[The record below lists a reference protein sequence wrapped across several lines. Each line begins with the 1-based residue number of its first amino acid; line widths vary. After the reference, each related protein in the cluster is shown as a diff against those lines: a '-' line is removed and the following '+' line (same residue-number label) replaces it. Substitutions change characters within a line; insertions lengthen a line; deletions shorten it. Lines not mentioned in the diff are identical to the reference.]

1 MFVIMISQ
9 PLAIFCYSP
18 ILPLIVSNPH
28 PAPSSHSIPSV
39 HPPSLSSHP
48 ICSSSLPPS
57 APIPSVHPPSL
68 PQLPSPL
75 FILPPSAPIPSV
87 HPPSLS
93 SHPLCSS
100 SLPQLPSHLF
110 ILPPSFL
117 SSCDLGPVLDDHHL
131 RGCLP
136 LHRHSPVGTLHPVLL
151 PRLLLREAEEGCGG
165 LHLLHQ

>member
-1 MFVIMISQ
+1 MLLFTLESTLNVCYNDFTSIGQFFITYPSFHRSCLIHSQ
-9 PLAIFCYSP
+9 
-18 ILPLIVSNPH
+18 LP
-28 PAPSSHSIPSV
+28 
-39 HPPSLSSHP
+39 
-48 ICSSSLPPS
+48 
-57 APIPSVHPPSL
+57 APIPFHLFILPSSTPITSVHSPFL

-75 FILPPSAPIPSV
+75 FILPS
-87 HPPSLS
+87 SLS

-100 SLPQLPSHLF
+100 SLPQLLF
-110 ILPPSFL
+110 HHICLSSPPSL